1 MTFFSQSPAFFSSAN
16 HQSIPEKKTRLFQ
29 WVADAA
35 LAADG
40 MYFIYAKYIVF
51 IIQIQEIKCQI
62 LDLVNLCVYE

>member
-16 HQSIPEKKTRLFQ
+16 HQSIPEKTRLFQ
-29 WVADAA
+29 WVADVA

-51 IIQIQEIKCQI
+51 IIQIWEVECQI
-62 LDLVNLCVYE
+62 LDLVYLCVYE